1 MRGRVKFERPRTL
14 MFEVNDTTYSVRYT
28 RFSFYPMDTL
38 SRYYLGIY
46 NEENLL
52 LLGRFEEKICLR
64 LTGRLTEF
72 ESSHKFIFTNKMFTY
87 INYDDIFKVSRVLRE
102 GEVKWLLN

>member
-1 MRGRVKFERPRTL
+1 MRGRVSFERPRIL
-14 MFEVNDTTYSVRYT
+14 VFEVNNTKYNVRYT

-46 NEENLL
+46 NEANLL
-52 LLGRFEEKICLR
+52 LLGRFEEKICLK
-64 LTGRLTEF
+64 LTEHLTEF

-87 INYDDIFKVSRVLRE
+87 INYDDIFKVSRVSRE
-102 GEVKWLLN
+102 VRIR

>member
-1 MRGRVKFERPRTL
+1 MRGRVNFERPRTL
-14 MFEVNDTTYSVRYT
+14 MFKVNDTTYSVRYT

-52 LLGRFEEKICLR
+52 LLGRFEEKICLK
-64 LTGRLTEF
+64 LTGHLTEF

-87 INYDDIFKVSRVLRE
+87 INYDDLFKASRVSR
-102 GEVKWLLN
+102 EVRIR